1 MVNLDWSHDGIFDHE
16 VAHLLLS
23 LVRDQKHAEVVDVA
37 EKPRTKAPPI
47 ALNTV
52 ELLRVAS
59 SRLHIGPK
67 QAMDIAER
75 LYIEVN
81 LPHTHTHT
89 LRGTHTHHTHTH
101 SGVPHTHTLIG
112 VHQLPSY

>member
-1 MVNLDWSHDGIFDHE
+1 MKQGSTAVSLDWSHDGIFDHE

-23 LVRDQKHAEVVDVA
+23 LVRDQRHAEVVGVA
-37 EKPRTKAPPI
+37 EKPRTKSPPI

-75 LYIEVN
+75 LYIEVGP
-81 LPHTHTHT
+81 LAHMH
-89 LRGTHTHHTHTH
+89 
-101 SGVPHTHTLIG
+101 
-112 VHQLPSY
+112 VHAHAQRDRSKCT

>member
-1 MVNLDWSHDGIFDHE
+1 MSLSQVKHGSAVVTLDWSADGVFDHE
-16 VAHLLLS
+16 VGHLLLS
-23 LVRDQKHAEVVDVA
+23 LVRDHTHALVVGVA
-37 EKPRTKAPPI
+37 EKPRSKAPPI

-67 QAMDIAER
+67 STMDMAER

-81 LPHTHTHT
+81 PTIH
-89 LRGTHTHHTHTH
+89 
-101 SGVPHTHTLIG
+101 
-112 VHQLPSY
+112 